1 MTDSVSR
8 LRSNAAL
15 SAAALLSSGAT
26 LVCCVL
32 PAALVALGAGATLAS
47 VVSAVPQLI
56 WLSLHKGLVFGIAA
70 VMLLTSGLALWH
82 ARRLPCPADPRLAA
96 LCIRLRRVTLGLYAL
111 ASVSFMLGA
120 TFAFV
125 LPQINPP

>member
-1 MTDSVSR
+1 MTDSMSW
-8 LRSNAAL
+8 LRGNAAL
-15 SAAALLSSGAT
+15 SATALLSSGVT

-47 VVSAVPQLI
+47 LVTAIPQLI
-56 WLSLHKGLVFGIAA
+56 WLSLHKGLVFGIAGA
-70 VMLLTSGLALWH
+70 MLVASGSSLWR

-96 LCIRLRRVTLGLYAL
+96 LCVRLRRVTLGLYAL
-111 ASVSFMLGA
+111 ATFSFLLGA

-125 LPQINPP
+125 LPLINPP